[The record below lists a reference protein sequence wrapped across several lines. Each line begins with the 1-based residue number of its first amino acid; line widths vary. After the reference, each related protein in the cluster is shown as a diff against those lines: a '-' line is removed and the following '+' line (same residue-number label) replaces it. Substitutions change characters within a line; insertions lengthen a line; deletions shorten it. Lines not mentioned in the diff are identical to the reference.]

1 MITRVSSGVGKPG
14 EQGGQDAEA
23 RTRVESLQGMPYPL
37 VFHIDFE
44 LWTLQMI
51 LRSGETSGKS

>member
-1 MITRVSSGVGKPG
+1 MITRVSSGVGMPG
-14 EQGGQDAEA
+14 EQRGQDAEA
-23 RTRVESLQGMPYPL
+23 RTRVESLQGMSYPL

-51 LRSGETSGKS
+51 YCSREMSGKS